1 MSTILIIDDDAKL
14 RATLEKILAARG
26 HAVTSVGGGFEAAQ
40 AYRDHP
46 FDLVLTD
53 LLMPQSGLS
62 VIRVLRSQFPGV
74 RVIAMS
80 GGGSQRLDYAKGLG
94 ANFTLAKPF
103 STQELLSAIDE
114 TLADGGAD
122 PAKPA

>member
-1 MSTILIIDDDAKL
+1 MSTILIIDDDPKL
-14 RATLEKILAARG
+14 RATLEKILVGRG
-26 HAVTSVGGGFEAAQ
+26 HAVTTVEGGFEAAQ
-40 AYRDHP
+40 SYREHP

-80 GGGSQRLDYAKGLG
+80 GGGGQRLDYAKGLG

-103 STQELLSAIDE
+103 STEELLAAVDQ
-114 TLADGGAD
+114 TLASGRGE
-122 PAKPA
+122 PGKPG

>member
-14 RATLEKILAARG
+14 RATLEKILVARG

-40 AYRDHP
+40 SYREHP

-80 GGGSQRLDYAKGLG
+80 GGGTQRLDYARGLG

-103 STQELLSAIDE
+103 STEELLAAIDE
-114 TLADGGAD
+114 TLASGGED
-122 PAKPA
+122 PGKPA

>member
-1 MSTILIIDDDAKL
+1 MSTILIIDDDPKL
-14 RATLEKILAARG
+14 RVTLEKILAGRG
-26 HAVTSVGGGFEAAQ
+26 HAVTTVEGGFEAAQ
-40 AYRDHP
+40 SYREHP

-80 GGGSQRLDYAKGLG
+80 GGGVQRLDYAKGLG
-94 ANFTLAKPF
+94 AHYALAKPF
-103 STQELLSAIDE
+103 STEELLGAIDA
-114 TLADGGAD
+114 TLGSSTVD
-122 PAKPA
+122 PGKPA